1 MINKYLRVLGIYI
14 SCIVVLMGL
23 AGCKPTASTI
33 HTTPTT
39 TTPAITSVTT
49 STTPT
54 STITTLSTTTEST
67 TDMPM
72 GMHPPDINEI
82 LIIKYDSNGSQIW
95 QNIEDFGEKNNSVS
109 LNLDES
115 GNSYIINANY
125 NVKYDN
131 NGKQVYFNTLTN
143 NTIMTPK
150 SVLDAGTCIIPLDG
164 LTIGYN
170 GNIIGF

>member
-1 MINKYLRVLGIYI
+1 
-14 SCIVVLMGL
+14 
-23 AGCKPTASTI
+23 
-33 HTTPTT
+33 
-39 TTPAITSVTT
+39 
-49 STTPT
+49 
-54 STITTLSTTTEST
+54 
-67 TDMPM
+67 MPM
-72 GMHPPDINEI
+72 GMYPPDINEI